1 MDQNS
6 LPKHVAIIMDGNGR
20 WAKQKKLSISLGHRR
35 GVEALRGIIRYSSD
49 TGIKVLSIFAF
60 STENWRRPAAEVN
73 ALMALVLEFFNR
85 EIDELHEKGVRIS
98 ILGNKAQLPDA
109 QRTVVGAAEVR
120 TQGNTGLQ
128 LNIALNYG
136 GRDEIVRAARSLA
149 EKVAQGML
157 KPEDIDQSLFNDELY
172 TASQPDVDLLIRTS
186 GELRI
191 SNFLLYQSAYAE
203 MLFPETLWP
212 DFTVQDYKQC
222 IDAYAQRN
230 RRFGGRLT

>member
-128 LNIALNYG
+128 LN
-136 GRDEIVRAARSLA
+136 
-149 EKVAQGML
+149 
-157 KPEDIDQSLFNDELY
+157 
-172 TASQPDVDLLIRTS
+172 
-186 GELRI
+186 
-191 SNFLLYQSAYAE
+191 
-203 MLFPETLWP
+203 
-212 DFTVQDYKQC
+212 
-222 IDAYAQRN
+222 
-230 RRFGGRLT
+230 